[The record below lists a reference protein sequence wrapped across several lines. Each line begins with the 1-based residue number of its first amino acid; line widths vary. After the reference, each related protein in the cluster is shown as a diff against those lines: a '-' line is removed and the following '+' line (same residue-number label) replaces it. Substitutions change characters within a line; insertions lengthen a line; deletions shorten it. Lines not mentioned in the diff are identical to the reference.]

1 MSHSMKEQKCPHC
14 GKIFI
19 AAPFHIYKTE
29 GKNEMTILFCSYTC
43 KLRYTE
49 QIEAQ
54 REKENKKRYNK
65 INKK

>member
-19 AAPFHIYKTE
+19 AAPFHIYKVVE
-29 GKNEMTILFCSYTC
+29 SNETTLLCSYTC